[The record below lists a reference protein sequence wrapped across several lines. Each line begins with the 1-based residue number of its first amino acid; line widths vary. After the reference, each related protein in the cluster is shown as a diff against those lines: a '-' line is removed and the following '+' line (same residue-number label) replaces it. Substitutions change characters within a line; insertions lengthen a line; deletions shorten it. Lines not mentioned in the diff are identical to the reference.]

1 VYRWLWTWLKP
12 HRARLLLALIL
23 TFLTAC
29 MAMINPYLSG
39 KVVDEV
45 IVGGKTGM
53 LWKLISVMLA
63 AVAVKVTVRYA
74 FQMIFERASQATIQ
88 SMRESLFSRIQRMD
102 FGYFD
107 RTKTGDIMAQ
117 MTGDVDAVRHFVA
130 WVIYQVFENATIFV
144 LSIVVLF
151 TVNWLFT
158 LTLLAATPFLALF
171 ARLLAVK
178 VKPTFSRVREQF
190 SRLNSVVQENIAGNR
205 VVKAFAREDYEIRKF
220 EAENE
225 AFRERNLESSAVW
238 GKYIPQI
245 EFYSGAMG
253 AVLVLSGGILI
264 IRGDL
269 GLGDLVIFSSLLWA
283 LSQPLR
289 MAGWLIN
296 DYQRFVASLE
306 RLYALSRVEPAIA
319 EGERPFEPG
328 RASGAI
334 EFRGVGFS
342 YGDEPVL
349 EDINFRVEPGMT
361 VGILGP
367 TGSGKS
373 TIAKLI
379 SRYYEASRGQVL
391 LDGRDVREY
400 SLDALRRNVGMAMQD
415 VFLFSNTIEGN
426 IAFGN
431 SEASVAAVENAARM
445 AKADEFIREL
455 PEGYDTIVGERG
467 VGLSGGQRQRIA
479 LARLF
484 LSDPPVMILDDTTSA
499 VDVETEARIR
509 ESVRSLH
516 GKRTMIIIAH
526 RISSIQH
533 ADLILVVRDGR
544 IEERGTHDELASA
557 RGYYR
562 EVWEHQS
569 GYAFADHGAAIAAP
583 RPKARAAAAAAGGGD
598 GA

>member
-1 VYRWLWTWLKP
+1 M
-12 HRARLLLALIL
+12 H
-23 TFLTAC
+23 
-29 MAMINPYLSG
+29 MINPYISG
-39 KVVDEV
+39 SIVDDVV
-45 IVGGKTGM
+45 IGGKHEL
-53 LWKLISVMLA
+53 LWKLIVIMLSVVIA
-63 AVAVKVTVRYA
+63 KVIIRYS
-74 FQMIFERASQATIQ
+74 FQMMFERSSQSSVKSI
-88 SMRESLFSRIQRMD
+88 RENLFSRIQRLD

-107 RTKTGDIMAQ
+107 KIKTGDIMAQ

-130 WVIYQVFENATIFV
+130 WVIYQVFENVTTFI
-144 LSIVVLF
+144 LSIAVLF
-151 TVNWLFT
+151 TVNWAFT
-158 LTLLAATPFLALF
+158 LILLAAAPFIAVF

-205 VVKAFAREDYEIRKF
+205 VVKAFAREDYEIERF
-220 EAENE
+220 ERENA
-225 AFRERNLESSAVW
+225 AFRERNLESAAVW
-238 GKYIPQI
+238 GRYIPQI
-245 EFYSGAMG
+245 DFYSGAMG
-253 AVLVLSGGILI
+253 AILLLAGGFLI
-264 IRGDL
+264 IRGSL
-269 GLGDLVIFSSLLWA
+269 TMGDLVIFSSLLWA

-306 RLYALSRVEPAIA
+306 RLYALSRVEPRIVDPPAPLSP
-319 EGERPFEPG
+319 ERIIGAVEFE
-328 RASGAI
+328 
-334 EFRGVGFS
+334 GVGFS

-349 EDINFRVEPGMT
+349 EDLSFKAEPGMT

-373 TIAKLI
+373 TIAKLLC
-379 SRYYEASRGQVL
+379 RYYDATKGRIL

-400 SLDALRRNVGMAMQD
+400 SLEALRRGAGMTMQD
-415 VFLFSNTIEGN
+415 VFLFSDTIEGN

-431 SEASVAAVENAARM
+431 SGASMESVIEAARM

-484 LSDPPVMILDDTTSA
+484 LQDPPVMILDDTTSS

-509 ESVRSLH
+509 ESVRALH

-526 RISSIQH
+526 RISTIQH
-533 ADLILVVRDGR
+533 ADLILVIKDGR
-544 IEERGTHDELASA
+544 IAERGTHEELACSD
-557 RGYYR
+557 GYYR

-569 GYAFADHGAAIAAP
+569 GLAFATHG
-583 RPKARAAAAAAGGGD
+583 RADTEAGDAD
-598 GA
+598 GS

>member
-1 VYRWLWTWLKP
+1 MYRWLWTWLKP
-12 HRARLLLALIL
+12 HRARLSVALIL
-23 TFLTAC
+23 TFLTAS

-45 IVGGKTGM
+45 IVGGKTDL
-53 LWKLISVMLA
+53 LWKLIAVMLA
-63 AVAVKVTVRYA
+63 AVTVKVIIRYA
-74 FQMIFERASQATIQ
+74 FQIMFERASQATIK

-130 WVIYQVFENATIFV
+130 WVIYQVFENATIFI

-158 LTLLAATPFLALF
+158 LTLLAATPFLAIF

-205 VVKAFAREDYEIRKF
+205 VVKAFAREDHEIRRF
-220 EAENE
+220 EVENE
-225 AFRERNLESSAVW
+225 AFRERNLESAVIW
-238 GKYIPQI
+238 EKYIPPI
-245 EFYSGAMG
+245 DFFSGAM
-253 AVLVLSGGILI
+253 AAIHVLVGGVLI
-264 IRGDL
+264 IEGALTL
-269 GLGDLVIFSSLLWA
+269 GQFVIFSSLLWA

-306 RLYALSRVEPAIA
+306 RLHSLSCVVPAIA
-319 EGERPFEPG
+319 EADQPFDPG
-328 RASGAI
+328 RALGTI

-349 EDINFRVEPGMT
+349 EDIDFRVEPGMT

-379 SRYYEASRGQVL
+379 SRYYEATRGQVL
-391 LDGRDVREY
+391 LDGRDVRAYRLE
-400 SLDALRRNVGMAMQD
+400 ALRRNVGMAMQD
-415 VFLFSNTIEGN
+415 VFLFSDTIEGN

-431 SEASVAAVENAARM
+431 TDASMAAVEAAARM

-569 GYAFADHGAAIAAP
+569 GYAFADHGTAAP
-583 RPKARAAAAAAGGGD
+583 RSAERAAAAGGGD